1 MNKSP
6 SKDRQNR
13 WRNGCQ
19 IPLQLFPHSDTPRA
33 HRIPYLL
40 PLFVMNYIVSLFL
53 FTATIITLALP
64 SHAREVTGIAAKVN
78 GKVITKNEVNYH
90 LTPYREQL
98 NAQMPRKGPQY
109 YSLLKKARNE
119 ILDSL
124 IERELILSEFRHRT
138 NDRKIPSH
146 AIDAEIERQVREL
159 YNNNRSEFNKALKQ
173 SGITPQ
179 QHRRETEKKL
189 IVQAMR
195 AQQFKNAV
203 PPLPNEI
210 RTEFNKHRR
219 KMRDVTGDALEFHKI
234 YIPKVDPSNPLVTPK
249 TQLQL
254 AESLIDQLKKGAN
267 FEELAKKHSKDA
279 YASEGGKVEKTKRTD
294 LSPAFAAI
302 LMETPQGKVLGPLE
316 DGRGFTIV
324 RLDKKYYG
332 PTPPLSKV
340 RKVIEG
346 RVRARKNKAKHD
358 RWMKRLRENA
368 MIEKK
373 I

>member
-1 MNKSP
+1 MNRSA
-6 SKDRQNR
+6 S
-13 WRNGCQ
+13 
-19 IPLQLFPHSDTPRA
+19 
-33 HRIPYLL
+33 LL
-40 PLFVMNYIVSLFL
+40 LTITVGISL
-53 FTATIITLALP
+53 ASI
-64 SHAREVTGIAAKVN
+64 SQAREVTGIAAKVN
-78 GKVITKNEVNYH
+78 GKVITTNEVNYH
-90 LTPYREQL
+90 LIPYREQL
-98 NAQMPRKGPQY
+98 NAQMPRKNSQY
-109 YSLLKKARNE
+109 YSLIKKARNE

-124 IERELILSEFRHRT
+124 IERELILSEFRD
-138 NDRKIPSH
+138 NIKGSIPSH
-146 AIDAEIERQVREL
+146 AIDEEIKRQIREL
-159 YNNNRSEFNKALKQ
+159 YNNNRNEFNKALKT
-173 SGITPQ
+173 SGISMQ

-195 AQQFKNAV
+195 AQQFKHAV
-203 PPLPNEI
+203 PPLPNEVKS
-210 RTEFNKHRR
+210 EYYKHSR
-219 KMRDVTGDALEFHKI
+219 KMRDITGDAMEYHKI
-234 YIPKVDPSNPLVTPK
+234 YIPKGDPTNPLITAK

-254 AESLIDQLKKGAN
+254 AERLVSELKKGAD
-267 FEELAKKHSKDA
+267 FEAIAKEHSKDA
-279 YASEGGKVEKTKRTD
+279 WAAEGGKVEKTKRTD

-302 LMETPQGKVLGPLE
+302 MMETPEGKILGPLE

-358 RWMKRLRENA
+358 RWMQRLRQNA